1 LGTIITTALKPGNEY
16 MRAVIT
22 KLVIFGAVLFIS
34 SILIIIGLGFLAWSS
49 FLYLN
54 TILDPYV
61 AALISGL
68 IAIVVSG
75 LIFLIAGGLT
85 KGGRGQKNAE
95 EIEQATNF
103 MEATQVVEQYPL
115 ESGLMAMVAGF
126 IAGSSPDSRKVL
138 TELFVTLSQNTSK

>member
-1 LGTIITTALKPGNEY
+1 

-22 KLVIFGAVLFIS
+22 KLVILAVALFVS
-34 SILIIIGLGFLAWSS
+34 SILIIIGLGFLVWSS

-54 TILDPYV
+54 TILNPYI

-68 IAIVVSG
+68 IAVVVSG
-75 LIFLIAGGLT
+75 LVFLIASSLT

-95 EIEQATNF
+95 EIEQDTNF
-103 MEATQVVEQYPL
+103 MEATQVVEKYPL
-115 ESGLMAMVAGF
+115 ESGLMAMAAGF